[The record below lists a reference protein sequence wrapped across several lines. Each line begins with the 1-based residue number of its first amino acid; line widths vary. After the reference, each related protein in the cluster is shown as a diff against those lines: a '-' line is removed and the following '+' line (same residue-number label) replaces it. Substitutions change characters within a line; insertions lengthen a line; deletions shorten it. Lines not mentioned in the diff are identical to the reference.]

1 MGEIWGVLAVDG
13 RLLRVLGRLG
23 LRRSRRAR
31 LVTVRVRLRVRV
43 RVRVRVGIGLGNACA
58 IVLPQLPPI
67 SPVYLPH
74 ISPISPP
81 DLHLRHRAAVGVHV
95 VEQVVVGARR
105 RVLDP
110 RLRDRVRVRVR
121 GWVGIKAGRGCILR
135 AFYVAL
141 WAISPP
147 DLPHISPISPPYL
160 PHISPISPPTSRLE
174 RRVLGRD
181 LRLLGLTPLARLGL
195 GFRLGVSLAPLAR
208 LGLGFRLGV
217 RVRVRG
223 PRLLR
228 A

>member
-1 MGEIWGVLAVDG
+1 MGEIWGRYG

-31 LVTVRVRLRVRV
+31 LVTVRVGLGLGLGL
-43 RVRVRVGIGLGNACA
+43 GIGFGNACA

-67 SPVYLPH
+67 SPVYLPC

-121 GWVGIKAGRGCILR
+121 GWVGIKAGRGRILR
-135 AFYVAL
+135 AFCIAFR
-141 WAISPP
+141 AISPP
-147 DLPHISPISPPYL
+147 HLPHISPISPPPHL
-160 PHISPISPPTSRLE
+160 PRRPSSPTERAVACSPPPPPSGW
-174 RRVLGRD
+174 V
-181 LRLLGLTPLARLGL
+181 P
-195 GFRLGVSLAPLAR
+195 P
-208 LGLGFRLGV
+208 
-217 RVRVRG
+217 
-223 PRLLR
+223 
-228 A
+228 